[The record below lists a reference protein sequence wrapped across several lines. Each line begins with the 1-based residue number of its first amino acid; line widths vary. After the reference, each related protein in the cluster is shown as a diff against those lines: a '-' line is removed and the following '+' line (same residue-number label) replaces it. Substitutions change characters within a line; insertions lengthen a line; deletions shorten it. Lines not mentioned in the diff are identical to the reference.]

1 MWDYPKW
8 GIQEGLKEGFW
19 ELTYIGEKWT
29 GWRSS
34 LAKVPLKW
42 HRTLL
47 IDISVHTEVI
57 FCWTKTK
64 SGQEPIQCVF
74 KSLERGLGETNSI
87 QAFLHSV
94 FSNQI
99 LGARSGS
106 TEGETDS
113 LFDFSPI
120 CVSKSNQIKTVV
132 WVRLTLLQRF
142 SSVCFQIKSRPRSGS
157 LFDFSPLCV
166 FKSNQIKSNQIKS
179 NQDRGLG
186 RPRVRLTRGRPT
198 FPNWCFNWLAVEL
211 QQDDAF
217 DNGGFDNAL
226 NYRIITIMGSFWN
239 VIWPEKVLVLEGE
252 NHVPSHNVQGACL
265 LFSWHLIILIIIL
278 LLIIMAWSW

>member
-19 ELTYIGEKWT
+19 ELTDIGEKWT

-64 SGQEPIQCVF
+64 SGQEPTQCVF

-120 CVSKSNQIKTVV
+120 CVSKSNQIKSLDKTVV

-142 SSVCFQIKSRPRSGS
+142 SSVCVQIKSRPWSGS

-179 NQDRGLG
+179 NQIKTAVWVDQGWDWLVAGQPFLTGASTDSLLSCNKMMVLIMVVLTILWIVGL
-186 RPRVRLTRGRPT
+186 
-198 FPNWCFNWLAVEL
+198 F
-211 QQDDAF
+211 
-217 DNGGFDNAL
+217 
-226 NYRIITIMGSFWN
+226 
-239 VIWPEKVLVLEGE
+239 
-252 NHVPSHNVQGACL
+252 
-265 LFSWHLIILIIIL
+265 
-278 LLIIMAWSW
+278 WSWWSF